1 MAPTRLLPRRD
12 NFPSRRMSLFRT
24 RLEAGVEHASNRSR
38 TSSRASCRRRTWEP
52 VESVLRRAGERKSGH
67 RRRWDHAPRLFGRP
81 PPVPTV
87 KHCETELQ
95 DLPDGVDN
103 SMEGVAVLGKMLH
116 GIDPA
121 LFERL
126 ADGA

>member
-1 MAPTRLLPRRD
+1 M
-12 NFPSRRMSLFRT
+12 
-24 RLEAGVEHASNRSR
+24 
-38 TSSRASCRRRTWEP
+38 
-52 VESVLRRAGERKSGH
+52 GERKGGASPKVGARSG
-67 RRRWDHAPRLFGRP
+67 AGRKP
-81 PPVPTV
+81 TSRPTV

-95 DLPDGVDN
+95 DPPDGVDN
-103 SMEGVAVLGKMLH
+103 SMEGDAVMGKMLR